1 MDDNLIL
8 LILLIAVLFGIYY
21 YQDLIIP
28 KILTTFS
35 KNNFQNNQNNKEVN
49 NLDIK
54 PDKKSSD
61 KKSDKV
67 KTASEFIVEQSEIQT
82 SVFDEQ
88 KPEKQ
93 DDVLSFDDDLVSN
106 NSFGSFDS
114 NQ

>member
-49 NLDIK
+49 NPDIK

-93 DDVLSFDDDLVSN
+93 DDVLSFDDDLASN